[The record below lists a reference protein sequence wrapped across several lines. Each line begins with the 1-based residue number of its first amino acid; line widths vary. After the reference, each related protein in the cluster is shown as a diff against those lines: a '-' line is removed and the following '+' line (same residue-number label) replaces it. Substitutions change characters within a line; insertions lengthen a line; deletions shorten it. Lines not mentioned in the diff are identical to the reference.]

1 MVLGD
6 GRRRRREEE
15 NERGSEEPS
24 AVPQFSPLD
33 LISIPLPGS
42 GEVGVAQKIK
52 IFSPAN
58 RVRVTPRAC
67 GSGIQ
72 VRLKAQGRK
81 DLMQMFYIWGPTAR
95 YE

>member
-15 NERGSEEPS
+15 KERGSEEPS

-42 GEVGVAQKIK
+42 GEVGVAQK
-52 IFSPAN
+52 
-58 RVRVTPRAC
+58 T
-67 GSGIQ
+67 
-72 VRLKAQGRK
+72 L
-81 DLMQMFYIWGPTAR
+81 
-95 YE
+95 